1 MVNNIKNSGVNSSN
15 NAIYQQKSQQLEQTK
30 LDATKQNSQPDTVK
44 SVNKDS
50 VALTPQANQLK
61 ELQKRIGDTE
71 AFDRKKVDDI
81 KQALS
86 DGQYSINYDRLASK
100 LAAFEFEL

>member
-1 MVNNIKNSGVNSSN
+1 MVNVKNTGLQGTAV
-15 NAIYQQKSQQLEQTK
+15 YQKQQSQQLEQN
-30 LDATKQNSQPDTVK
+30 KQDSVK
-44 SVNKDS
+44 QTGQEDKVRSANKDS

-81 KQALS
+81 KKAITE
-86 DGQYSINYDRLASK
+86 GKYEINYNSLASK
-100 LAAFEFEL
+100 LADFEFDL